1 MSLKQIND
9 TIMNTEYIV
18 KVFFSN
24 NRTISFADTNN
35 MQNNVIFRFDIPNE
49 LRLDYI
55 EYIHE
60 QLLDPRITKIDFRK
74 MIDELQPEGKNND

>member
-18 KVFFSN
+18 KVFFSDD
-24 NRTISFADTNN
+24 RTISFADTNN
-35 MQNNVIFRFDIPNE
+35 MQNNVIFKFDIPNK
-49 LRLDYI
+49 LKLGYI

-60 QLLDPRITKIDFRK
+60 QLLDPRVPKIDFRK
-74 MIDELQPEGKNND
+74 MIDEVQLEDENND

>member
-35 MQNNVIFRFDIPNE
+35 MQNNVIFKFDIPNE

-55 EYIHE
+55 EYIYE
-60 QLLDPRITKIDFRK
+60 QLLDPRVPKIDFRK
-74 MIDELQPEGKNND
+74 MIDKIQPGDKNND

>member
-24 NRTISFADTNN
+24 DRTISFADTNN
-35 MQNNVIFRFDIPNE
+35 MQNNVIFKFDIPNK
-49 LRLDYI
+49 LKLSYI

-60 QLLDPRITKIDFRK
+60 QLLDPRVPKIDFRK
-74 MIDELQPEGKNND
+74 MIDEVQLEDENND

>member
-24 NRTISFADTNN
+24 DRTISFADTNN
-35 MQNNVIFRFDIPNE
+35 MQNNVIFKFNIPNE

-74 MIDELQPEGKNND
+74 MIDKIQPGDKNND

>member
-35 MQNNVIFRFDIPNE
+35 MQNNVIFKFDIPNE

-60 QLLDPRITKIDFRK
+60 QLLDPRVPKIDFRK
-74 MIDELQPEGKNND
+74 MIDELQPGDKNND

>member
-35 MQNNVIFRFDIPNE
+35 MQNNVIFKFDIPNE

-60 QLLDPRITKIDFRK
+60 QLLDPRITKINFRK

>member
-35 MQNNVIFRFDIPNE
+35 MQNNVIFKFDIPNE

-60 QLLDPRITKIDFRK
+60 QLLDPRVTKIDFRK
-74 MIDELQPEGKNND
+74 MIDELQPGGKNND

>member
-24 NRTISFADTNN
+24 DRTISFADINN
-35 MQNNVIFRFDIPNE
+35 MQNNVIFKFNIPNK
-49 LRLDYI
+49 LKLGYI
-55 EYIHE
+55 AYIHE

-74 MIDELQPEGKNND
+74 MIDEVQLEDENND

>member
-18 KVFFSN
+18 KVFFSD
-24 NRTISFADTNN
+24 NRTISFSDTNH
-35 MQNNVIFRFDIPNE
+35 MQNNVVFKFDIPNE

-55 EYIHE
+55 ERIHE
-60 QLLDPRITKIDFRK
+60 QLLDPRVIKIDFRK
-74 MIDELQPEGKNND
+74 IINEVQPGDKND